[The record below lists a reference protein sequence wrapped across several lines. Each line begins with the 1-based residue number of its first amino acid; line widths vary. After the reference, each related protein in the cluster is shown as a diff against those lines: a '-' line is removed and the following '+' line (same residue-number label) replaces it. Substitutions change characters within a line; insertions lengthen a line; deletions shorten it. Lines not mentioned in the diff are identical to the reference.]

1 MSCGPCDICG
11 ERPLCERHHFRNTY
25 LRLVPNG
32 EEELAKSGISCNPYR
47 STNLLPLRSDDRQS
61 LWLDFNHMSL
71 VYQLTSQIAAGTVD
85 ELRCAAS
92 DRAEVV
98 DAGFVMNVAEGVD
111 LWLDAL
117 FDVSRERF

>member
-1 MSCGPCDICG
+1 
-11 ERPLCERHHFRNTY
+11 
-25 LRLVPNG
+25 
-32 EEELAKSGISCNPYR
+32 
-47 STNLLPLRSDDRQS
+47 LLPLRSDDRQS

-85 ELRCAAS
+85 ELRFAARG
-92 DRAEVV
+92 RAEVV

-117 FDVSRERF
+117 LDVSREGF